1 MKDKHSKTNESS
13 KGMNRRKFIRNT
25 ALSGGALA
33 LTPAVFSMGSKYRHL
48 WASLPEISEKRM
60 LGSLEVSSMGLGCM
74 NMAGIYNDPMPKDAM
89 VAVIREALDRG
100 LTFLDTAEVYGPY
113 LSEEMVGEAVKG
125 KRDKVVIA
133 TKFGFD
139 YNNGRVV
146 GRNSKPENIKNALD
160 GCLKRLQTDY
170 IDLFYLH
177 RNDPSVPIEDIAGT
191 VKDMIKEG
199 TVKHFGLSEVS
210 PDTIRKAHAEQP
222 VSALQSEYSLLQ
234 RVMEYQVLDT
244 CEELGIGF
252 VPWGPVARGFLTD
265 RFQPETPVSHRR
277 AQVPYFTEEAR
288 KNNMA
293 LLNAVKDWAN
303 KKDCTPAQI
312 AIAWV
317 QAQKPWIVPIPG
329 TTNPK
334 HLAENLRGE
343 AVKFSADELKEFRA
357 TIENIK
363 LMGVREKESV
373 LTDL

>member
-1 MKDKHSKTNESS
+1 MKDKTTSS
-13 KGMNRRKFIRNT
+13 KIQTGIDRRKFIRNT
-25 ALSGGALA
+25 ALTGGVLALA
-33 LTPAVFSMGSKYRHL
+33 PSLFGIGGKYNKL
-48 WASLPEISEKRM
+48 FTNMPEISEKRN

-100 LTFLDTAEVYGPY
+100 LTFLDTAEVHGPY

-125 KRDKVVIA
+125 RRDKVVIA

-146 GRNSKPENIKNALD
+146 GRNSKPENIKNALE
-160 GCLKRLQTDY
+160 GCLRRLQTDY

-177 RNDPSVPIEDIAGT
+177 RNDPNVPMEDIAGT
-191 VKDMIKEG
+191 VKGMIKEG
-199 TVKHFGLSEVS
+199 KVRHFGLSEVS
-210 PDTIRKAHAEQP
+210 PDTIRKAHTEQP
-222 VSALQSEYSLLQ
+222 VSALQSEYSILQ
-234 RVMEYQVLDT
+234 RVMEYKVLDT

-288 KNNMA
+288 RNNMA
-293 LLNAVKDWAN
+293 LLNIVKDWA
-303 KKDCTPAQI
+303 KKKECTPAQVSL
-312 AIAWV
+312 AWL

-334 HLAENLRGE
+334 HLAENLGGE
-343 AVKFSADELKEFRA
+343 NVKFSADELKEFRA

-363 LMGVREKESV
+363 LIGVREKESV

>member
-1 MKDKHSKTNESS
+1 MKKERNSTESQ
-13 KGMNRRKFIRNT
+13 KGMGRRNFVRAT
-25 ALSGGALA
+25 ALTGGAF
-33 LTPAVFSMGSKYRHL
+33 AVSPTLFGMGSKYRHL
-48 WASLPEISEKRM
+48 WADLPEISEKRK

-89 VAVIREALDRG
+89 VAVIQEAIEKG
-100 LTFLDTAEVYGPY
+100 VTFLDTAEVYGPY
-113 LSEEMVGEAVKG
+113 LSEEMVGAAVKG

-139 YNNGRVV
+139 FDNGRVV
-146 GRNSKPENIKNALD
+146 GRSSRPENIKKALD

-191 VKDMIKEG
+191 VGDMIKEG
-199 TVKHFGLSEVS
+199 KVRAFGLSEVS
-210 PDTIRKAHAEQP
+210 PETIRKAHAEQP
-222 VSALQSEYSLLQ
+222 VSALQSEYSMLE
-234 RVMEYQVLDT
+234 RVIEHQVLDT

-265 RFQPETPVSHRR
+265 RFQPDTPVSHRR
-277 AQVPYFTEEAR
+277 AQVSYFTEEAR

-293 LLNAVKDWAN
+293 LLNVVKDWA
-303 KKDCTPAQI
+303 KRKDCTPAQI
-312 AIAWV
+312 SIAWL

-334 HLAENLRGE
+334 HLAENLGGE
-343 AVKFSADELKEFRA
+343 GVKFSTEELKGIRA
-357 TIENIK
+357 SIEGLQ
-363 LMGVREKESV
+363 LMGMRDTDSV
-373 LTDL
+373 LSDL